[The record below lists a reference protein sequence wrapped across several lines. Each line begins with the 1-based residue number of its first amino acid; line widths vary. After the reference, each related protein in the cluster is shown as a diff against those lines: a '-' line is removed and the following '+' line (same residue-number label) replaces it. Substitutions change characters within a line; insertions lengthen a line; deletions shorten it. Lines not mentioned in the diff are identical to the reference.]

1 MAGTGEGLGTNQ
13 EALMN
18 TKILSIAAVAG
29 LLIGSTAMVQA
40 QQPSAPGQRMQGG
53 GLSGPGA
60 SGASPGHEMQ
70 EHGSKGGPGA
80 SGFAPG
86 HQGTTGAGDRDDKM
100 RGDRDD
106 HATGFGGRDSDD
118 RLRGDRDDRMM
129 DQDRRGIDK
138 D

>member
-1 MAGTGEGLGTNQ
+1 MLEPARGFGQ
-13 EALMN
+13 IKEALMN

-40 QQPSAPGQRMQGG
+40 QQSGAPGQRMQGG

-60 SGASPGHEMQ
+60 SSASPGHEMQ
-70 EHGSKGGPGA
+70 EHGSKSGPGA

-86 HQGTTGAGDRDDKM
+86 HQGATGAGDRDDKV

-106 HATGFGGRDSDD
+106 RTTGFGGRDSDD
-118 RLRGDRDDRMM
+118 RRRGDRDDRMM
-129 DQDRRGIDK
+129 DQDKRGIDK